1 MTLRRTF
8 DLFLESVSEKSKD
21 VYSGKI
27 NCFYNFLVEKKGITD
42 GSFQSYLSSMRDI
55 EILESLQDY
64 IDKNELTKIS
74 VALHYISVVRRY
86 FNFLYGLQI
95 ENNNLLRNFS
105 LEKRHNDSFTNKLR
119 EFIKNNNRLTDIGT
133 KSALTLDEVKLLL
146 IECDQEIEDV
156 LRDRQIALFSNIN
169 KTTYNNIM
177 SAVALKLIVFT
188 GIKFNIL
195 NTIRIGDLNI
205 SHNTICINNF
215 TIHLPDNLADQF
227 ENFLSIRKSIL
238 SESDVL
244 FIKYEGDILGRSCS
258 ILSERLQQ
266 YIGRQDTT
274 GITKFG
280 VIEMIKKGVNQ
291 SILQEFTGVGMD
303 IFKDCQRQVNG
314 EKNKYGSR
322 YLDSKLRSLEIND
335 LL

>member
-1 MTLRRTF
+1 MRLRETF
-8 DLFLESVSEKSKD
+8 DLFLASISEESKE

-42 GSFQSYLSSMRDI
+42 GSFHSYLSSMRDT
-55 EILESLQDY
+55 EILESLQQY
-64 IDKNELTKIS
+64 IDNNEVTKIS
-74 VALHYISVVRRY
+74 VARHYISVVKRY

-95 ENNNLLRNFS
+95 ENNNLLRNFT
-105 LEKRHNDSFTNKLR
+105 LEKRYSDSFNNKLK
-119 EFIKNNNRLTDIGT
+119 EFIDNNNRLADIGT
-133 KSALTLDEVKLLL
+133 KSALTLEEVKLLVV
-146 IECDQEIEDV
+146 ECDQEIEDI
-156 LRDRQIALFSNIN
+156 LKEPQTTLFSTIN
-169 KTTYNNIM
+169 KISYNNIM
-177 SAVALKLIVFT
+177 SAVALKLMVFT
-188 GIKFNIL
+188 GVKFNVL
-195 NTIRIGDLNI
+195 NSIAIEDLNI
-205 SHNTICINNF
+205 NHNTICINNF
-215 TIHLPDNLADQF
+215 TIHLPDNLATQF
-227 ENFLSIRKSIL
+227 KYYLDIRKRIP
-238 SESDVL
+238 SELNTL
-244 FIKYEGDILGRSCS
+244 FVQYEGDILGRKNR

-291 SILQEFTGVGMD
+291 SLLQEFTGVGMD
-303 IFKDCQRQVNG
+303 IFKDCQQQVNG